1 MVMHFLTT
9 YEDRD
14 NLKNPVVTSV
24 KKIAYNYIRKGS
36 FLTDLIA
43 IIPVNLLITEES
55 EER

>member
-1 MVMHFLTT
+1 MHFLTT

-43 IIPVNLLITEES
+43 IIPVNLLINEES